1 VEERTAE
8 LLESREQLR
17 KLALHL
23 EIVKEEERKRIA
35 RDIHDE
41 LGQNLL
47 ALRIDLSML
56 SARTSGSMAA
66 APARQRGAGKCRCHH
81 PQRARHHE
89 RTAAAGAGPGL
100 QAALEWQAAE
110 FRKRSGLACVLA
122 LPGEEALAGVSPELA
137 TVLFRAVQEA
147 LSNVRRH
154 AAARQVEITLMADAG
169 SLMLSVADDGVGM
182 APASDAAAATI
193 HLA

>member
-56 SARTSGSMAA
+56 SARTSGQHGCCTSASTRRWKMSMPPSAA
-66 APARQRGAGKCRCHH
+66 C
-81 PQRARHHE
+81 
-89 RTAAAGAGPGL
+89 AA
-100 QAALEWQAAE
+100 
-110 FRKRSGLACVLA
+110 S
-122 LPGEEALAGVSPELA
+122 
-137 TVLFRAVQEA
+137 
-147 LSNVRRH
+147 
-154 AAARQVEITLMADAG
+154 
-169 SLMLSVADDGVGM
+169 
-182 APASDAAAATI
+182 
-193 HLA
+193 